1 MVPQQRDRLTW
12 PDPPERTPDRD
23 LLVPPKRLLFIVAA
37 DKHVSPFDVALAHDA
52 GFDAVHLYPGVAPEE
67 TRALTQDLM
76 FARGP
81 KGAAASALFVTT
93 ADVSRAEAA
102 FRAARAALFDPF
114 RIQLMI
120 DPKGGYTTAAALLA
134 KVEALARRRGPG
146 DPRGRTVAVLG
157 GTGGVGRAAAGMAAA
172 AGARV
177 LLASRDAA
185 RAQAAAREV
194 ADLFG
199 ATVEPRAASGE
210 KEAAGLAAEADIVL
224 ATGAAGVRFLST
236 SSIAGLEGPKI
247 VADVNAVPPAGIE
260 GLEPADQDRELAPGI
275 VGIGPLAIGALKSK
289 VEASLLRDLATSG
302 KALVIDA
309 AAAGRRAAEIL
320 AAS

>member
-1 MVPQQRDRLTW
+1 VA
-12 PDPPERTPDRD
+12 
-23 LLVPPKRLLFIVAA
+23 PKRLLFILAA
-37 DKHVSPFDVALAHDA
+37 DRHVSPFDVALAHDA
-52 GFDAVHLYPGVAPEE
+52 GFDAVHLYPGVSPEE
-67 TRALTQDLM
+67 TRPLTQDLM

-81 KGAAASALFVTT
+81 KGAAASALLVTT
-93 ADVSRAEAA
+93 ADVSQAEAA

-114 RIQLMI
+114 RIHLMI
-120 DPKGGYTTAAALLA
+120 DPKGGYTTAAALIA

-146 DPRGRTVAVLG
+146 DLRGRTVAILG

-185 RAQAAAREV
+185 RAQAAVREV

-199 ATVEPRAASGE
+199 GAAEPRAARNDAE
-210 KEAAGLAAEADIVL
+210 TAALAGEADIVL
-224 ATGAAGVRFLST
+224 ATAAAGVRLLSRQ
-236 SSIAGLEGPKI
+236 ALGGLRGPKVI
-247 VADVNAVPPAGIE
+247 ADVNAVPPAGIE
-260 GLEPADQDRELAPGI
+260 GLEPADQERELAPG
-275 VGIGPLAIGALKSK
+275 VLGIGPLAVGALKSK
-289 VEASLLRDLATSG
+289 IEASLLRDLATSD

-320 AAS
+320 AGS

>member
-1 MVPQQRDRLTW
+1 MPS
-12 PDPPERTPDRD
+12 
-23 LLVPPKRLLFIVAA
+23 KRLLFIVAA

-52 GFDAVHLYPGVAPEE
+52 GFDAVHLYPNVAPEE

-81 KGAAASALFVTT
+81 KGAAASALFVATS
-93 ADVSRAEAA
+93 DVARAEAA

-134 KVEALARRRGPG
+134 KVEGLARRRGA
-146 DPRGRTVAVLG
+146 DDLRGRKVAILG
-157 GTGGVGRAAAGMAAA
+157 GTGAVGRAAAGMAAA

-177 LLASRDAA
+177 FLSSRDAA

-199 ATVEPRAASGE
+199 ATVEPRSATGE
-210 KEAAGLAAEADIVL
+210 KDAAALAGEADIVL
-224 ATGAAGVRFLST
+224 ATGAAGVQFLSKT
-236 SSIAGLEGPKI
+236 AIAALRGPKI
-247 VADVNAVPPAGIE
+247 VADVNAVPPAGI
-260 GLEPADQDRELAPGI
+260 
-275 VGIGPLAIGALKSK
+275 
-289 VEASLLRDLATSG
+289 
-302 KALVIDA
+302 
-309 AAAGRRAAEIL
+309 
-320 AAS
+320 